1 VQREGQGVLHEG
13 ENEEEGERGNGI
25 PLRGAKA
32 RLGWPN
38 KVGKDLFPDFA
49 KLGPPGCLELALQ
62 WIWVK
67 VLFNK

>member
-1 VQREGQGVLHEG
+1 MRGK
-13 ENEEEGERGNGI
+13 GNGGTGF
-25 PLRGAKA
+25 PLGGAKA